1 MASVTYDVREEGRKK
16 RMSIQQISAYECAAF
31 AGRYLTREALCW
43 FSLVKVVVEV
53 VVYDSFV
60 FSN

>member
-1 MASVTYDVREEGRKK
+1 
-16 RMSIQQISAYECAAF
+16 MSIQQISAYECAAF

-43 FSLVKVVVEV
+43 FSLVKVVV
-53 VVYDSFV
+53 YDSFV

>member
-1 MASVTYDVREEGRKK
+1 
-16 RMSIQQISAYECAAF
+16 MSIQQISAYECAAF
-31 AGRYLTREALCW
+31 AGRYLTLEALCW

>member
-16 RMSIQQISAYECAAF
+16 RIQQISAYECAAF
-31 AGRYLTREALCW
+31 ADRYLTREALCW
-43 FSLVKVVVEV
+43 FSLVKVVV
-53 VVYDSFV
+53 YDSFV